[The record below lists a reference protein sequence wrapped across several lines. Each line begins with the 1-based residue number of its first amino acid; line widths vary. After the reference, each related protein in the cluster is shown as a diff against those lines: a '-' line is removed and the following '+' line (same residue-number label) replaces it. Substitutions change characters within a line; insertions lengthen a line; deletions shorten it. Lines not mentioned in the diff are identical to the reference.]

1 MSTRLCR
8 ELKMQQ
14 QGSRWRA
21 RRNRARRLDDGSK
34 AFQVAMIH
42 QVREGI
48 LRAPRTRCGTFWNGA
63 TPMTVKPLTTGAPM
77 PLIDTDLALIF
88 VLALLLCLCLYMRWR
103 YPVPAFPP
111 MATQADDPLMQAAKE
126 QAKAG
131 LGRFRALLG
140 HPYENALVKLRF
152 VSSSQRVEYL
162 WAEVLEVLGP
172 DELGIRLV
180 TPPVTHRGR
189 LERIYRC
196 RYEELVDWLVRDRAG
211 GLHGGFTER
220 AMFAVARRD
229 GLQLPD
235 SLLQREQ
242 AYVDNDSG

>member
-1 MSTRLCR
+1 M
-8 ELKMQQ
+8 
-14 QGSRWRA
+14 
-21 RRNRARRLDDGSK
+21 
-34 AFQVAMIH
+34 FH
-42 QVREGI
+42 
-48 LRAPRTRCGTFWNGA
+48 
-63 TPMTVKPLTTGAPM
+63 
-77 PLIDTDLALIF
+77 IDKDLAIIF

-103 YPVPAFPP
+103 YPVPEFPP
-111 MATQADDPLMQAAKE
+111 MATHADDPIMEEAKE

-131 LGRFRALLG
+131 LARFRALLG
-140 HPYENALVKLRF
+140 NPYENALVKLRF

-180 TPPVTHRGR
+180 TPPVTHSGR
-189 LERIYRC
+189 LARIYRC
-196 RYEELVDWLVRDRAG
+196 RYDELVDWQVRDRTG
-211 GLHGGFTER
+211 RLHGGYTER

-242 AYVDNDSG
+242 AYVDGDTG